1 MEQFNTNQISL
12 QKVNKFT
19 LIKNNIIQLSDSP
32 PHKILKKYKTISI
45 FINRPILRKK
55 LKLYNDNYHI
65 KNQLDQI
72 GKEDS
77 IFNNDK
83 LITNIKLETLDDIT
97 VNELLDETMQKKGN
111 DVNNKN
117 YASPTKNTKRCLT
130 PFNKTTNKRNIKN
143 NYNKKEENNIN
154 KLTFDL
160 NCNKIPQQPN
170 ISSIKSPN
178 NKNQKKKLIGKA
190 NQKNLKLFINKPQIK
205 NTKKNDLNQLSN
217 LLMTP
222 MLIKNKRSKKIS
234 NSSFTK
240 FNDSCDNTNESL
252 CLTSVSKI
260 MAKTYN
266 KTKSSSINKKST
278 NMHFPNKSNIKNKD
292 KLLVELQKLFTD
304 KLTLYDDTYLNMTD
318 LDKKNCINFLLE
330 SLKEM
335 IAINKIAQSKNEEIK
350 ESNKK
355 KEKQIQDNKNIIKE
369 LKKDVMKL
377 NKIIKT
383 NILVNRKLSQKVDN
397 LKIQLE
403 KEKNKNKNKTI
414 ISKSVNI
421 IENKISLNDKIKNR
435 NKINGINISDTK
447 RKFMNKSMD
456 RLRKNNINLEEKN
469 YKCDKDTQVKEE
481 EINNSKI
488 KNTKIEN
495 NNIINRENNSNKDLL
510 LEKNFI
516 KEKKHLRSNSDCTN
530 FSDANNAIVE

>member
-19 LIKNNIIQLSDSP
+19 LIKNNIIQLTDSP

-97 VNELLDETMQKKGN
+97 VNELLDETMQKKGS

-178 NKNQKKKLIGKA
+178 NKTQKKKLIGKA

-488 KNTKIEN
+488 KNTKDEN
-495 NNIINRENNSNKDLL
+495 SNIINRENNSNKDLL

>member
-1 MEQFNTNQISL
+1 MEQFSTNQISL

-19 LIKNNIIQLSDSP
+19 LIKNNIIQLTDSP

-97 VNELLDETMQKKGN
+97 VNELLDETIQKKGN
-111 DVNNKN
+111 DINNKN
-117 YASPTKNTKRCLT
+117 YASPNKNTKRCLT

-456 RLRKNNINLEEKN
+456 RLRKNNIL
-469 YKCDKDTQVKEE
+469 
-481 EINNSKI
+481 
-488 KNTKIEN
+488 N
-495 NNIINRENNSNKDLL
+495 NNIYLPYLFN
-510 LEKNFI
+510 
-516 KEKKHLRSNSDCTN
+516 
-530 FSDANNAIVE
+530 

>member
-1 MEQFNTNQISL
+1 MEQFSTNQISL

-19 LIKNNIIQLSDSP
+19 LIKNNIIQLTDSP

-111 DVNNKN
+111 DINNKN

-190 NQKNLKLFINKPQIK
+190 NQKNLKLFINKPQTK

-488 KNTKIEN
+488 KNTKDEN
-495 NNIINRENNSNKDLL
+495 SIIINRENNSNKDLL

>member
-1 MEQFNTNQISL
+1 MEQFSTNQISL

-111 DVNNKN
+111 DINNKN

-350 ESNKK
+350 ESNKT

-403 KEKNKNKNKTI
+403 K
-414 ISKSVNI
+414 
-421 IENKISLNDKIKNR
+421 
-435 NKINGINISDTK
+435 
-447 RKFMNKSMD
+447 
-456 RLRKNNINLEEKN
+456 
-469 YKCDKDTQVKEE
+469 
-481 EINNSKI
+481 
-488 KNTKIEN
+488 
-495 NNIINRENNSNKDLL
+495 
-510 LEKNFI
+510 
-516 KEKKHLRSNSDCTN
+516 
-530 FSDANNAIVE
+530 

>member
-1 MEQFNTNQISL
+1 MEQFSTNQISL

-355 KEKQIQDNKNIIKE
+355 KEKQIQDYKNIIKE

-488 KNTKIEN
+488 KNTKDEN
-495 NNIINRENNSNKDLL
+495 RNIINRENNSNKDLL

>member
-178 NKNQKKKLIGKA
+178 NKTQKKKLIGKA

-488 KNTKIEN
+488 KNTKDEN
-495 NNIINRENNSNKDLL
+495 SNKINRENNSNKDLL

>member
-1 MEQFNTNQISL
+1 MEQFSTNQISL

-19 LIKNNIIQLSDSP
+19 LIKNNIIQLTDSP

-111 DVNNKN
+111 DINNKN

-190 NQKNLKLFINKPQIK
+190 NQKNLKLFINKPQTK